1 MVGATE
7 FCDYAAVSDVAF
19 LGKLIGVRESKRLY
33 KGSLRPL
40 FSSEDPAEVPE
51 KCRVAKELVRRS
63 LHEEL
68 RTGVVLTS
76 PRAVRDYLKLVLA
89 GRPYEVFMC
98 LWVDAQHRMLKADEA
113 FRGTLTQTSVYPRE
127 IVKAALAA
135 NAAAVIFAQNRLC
148 ASN

>member
-1 MVGATE
+1 M
-7 FCDYAAVSDVAF
+7 
-19 LGKLIGVRESKRLY
+19 
-33 KGSLRPL
+33 
-40 FSSEDPAEVPE
+40 
-51 KCRVAKELVRRS
+51 AKELVRRS

-127 IVKAALAA
+127 IAKAALAA

>member
-89 GRPYEVFMC
+89 FMC